1 MEASSCPWAEAA
13 PVRACACDGAR
24 QPTPTAGGSRHLA
37 LVPTRHHGMTC
48 SVPTQTPHLL
58 MYIVLCAT
66 TCWASSGARFGP
78 PGPGHLPSADDGFS
92 FIHSISRA
100 LPFSGEHEGEH
111 EQSRGRRLG
120 SHVHCL
126 AAADMSRA
134 RHPEPGDVS
143 SGLSTA
149 LAPSTAANGVQ
160 KACPTPRS
168 RPEAGLTSHGP
179 VPCMHAAR
187 QPSECSPARGPGR
200 PGCHMHCALP
210 ARVVPNGRR
219 LGTRADAALRLPA
232 ANPPFLACIEFS
244 RHGSGLLPLGPG
256 ASVSL

>member
-149 LAPSTAANGVQ
+149 LAPAHSLPQQPPTACKRLV
-160 KACPTPRS
+160 PRLAPVPRRAS
-168 RPEAGLTSHGP
+168 RPMA
-179 VPCMHAAR
+179 PCRVCMRRASQANAR
-187 QPSECSPARGPGR
+187 
-200 PGCHMHCALP
+200 L
-210 ARVVPNGRR
+210 
-219 LGTRADAALRLPA
+219 LAALDD
-232 ANPPFLACIEFS
+232 
-244 RHGSGLLPLGPG
+244 PG
-256 ASVSL
+256 ATCTVLCQREWSPTAVDSELEPTQRCVCLPPIPHFWLA